1 LIFLKKYYGKLTTQ
15 HPRLK
20 IYMSKIIFK
29 LSAFVIASM
38 ITTNTFSQKE
48 QIPPPPPPPPEPP
61 VFVSIKS
68 AVPTITIDKF
78 YKNNPSV
85 AKAYTEKD
93 KKIIVELKD
102 GTKEKYNILEEK
114 EKNNFINKYGA
125 LPLLPPPPPP
135 PAPPIEI
142 S

>member
-1 LIFLKKYYGKLTTQ
+1 
-15 HPRLK
+15 
-20 IYMSKIIFK
+20 MSKIIFK

-38 ITTNTFSQKE
+38 ITTNTFSQTE
-48 QIPPPPPPPPEPP
+48 QIPPPPPPPPKPP
-61 VFVSIKS
+61 VSVSIKPGGP
-68 AVPTITIDKF
+68 AITIDNF
-78 YKNNPSV
+78 YKNNPFV
-85 AKAYTEKD
+85 AKAYAEKD

-114 EKNNFINKYGA
+114 ERNDFINKYGA

-135 PAPPIEI
+135 PPITI

>member
-1 LIFLKKYYGKLTTQ
+1 MK
-15 HPRLK
+15 
-20 IYMSKIIFK
+20 KIIFK
-29 LSAFVIASM
+29 LSAFAMAVAIA
-38 ITTNTFSQKE
+38 TNSFSQKE
-48 QIPPPPPPPPEPP
+48 QIPPPPPPPKPP
-61 VFVSIKS
+61 VSVSIKL
-68 AVPTITIDKF
+68 AGPAITIDEF

-114 EKNNFINKYGA
+114 ERNDFINKYGA

-135 PAPPIEI
+135 PPPIEI